1 MLHQKSALPDTRRI
15 GPAPDADS
23 FAGQVFRLFDTGGA
37 RYPNI
42 AVAKNPVRKNR
53 DRGEGKSP
61 LNTVQIIH
69 KGKLAFVEG
78 QRLGHSFVP
87 LARLY
92 ALDFDFEIAE
102 TCHPRLQERQLGRVA
117 RHYHFSHRH
126 THFRLLFYDS
136 DYQGGP

>member
-1 MLHQKSALPDTRRI
+1 MLHQKSALLDTRRM
-15 GPAPDADS
+15 GPALDADS

-102 TCHPRLQERQLGRVA
+102 ACCSSLEERQLGRVA
-117 RHYHFSHRH
+117 GHDECSHNRSR
-126 THFRLLFYDS
+126 FRFFVLGL
-136 DYQGGP
+136 